1 MSTNSKFTRNF
12 YFKFILFI
20 YVWFFSGKRARADFF
35 ITTSLVI
42 QTVSNFLNKHV
53 NENWMYNSA
62 SFICLMHVLS
72 FLITLVV
79 N

>member
-1 MSTNSKFTRNF
+1 MSTNSKFTRT
-12 YFKFILFI
+12 YFVKFILFI
-20 YVWFFSGKRARADFF
+20 YVWFFSGKRADFF
-35 ITTSLVI
+35 ITTSLVV
-42 QTVSNFLNKHV
+42 QTVSNYLYKHV
-53 NENWMYNSA
+53 NENFIDNSA